1 MRTESVSIN
10 ALMAEASYAD
20 FVDVDFNNRDQV
32 ETALQR
38 IGTNEGELNDP
49 SKGFSQ
55 TQAELFTD
63 KWEVIHHQPNTDSGF
78 SATLFKSTDPSS
90 SQPYVLAIRGTE
102 PGMQDLVITDGS
114 DIVIDGLA
122 IDQIVDLWNYW
133 KQLTTPQGE
142 TFVGSR
148 LVTLADET
156 AALAAAK
163 LGQFVPGFNMAADA
177 YLEWLYSRDD
187 IIIDNGLW
195 GERVRTIE
203 QVISAPGDPEFA
215 GVLSNPL
222 TAGELAAVTGH
233 SLGGHLS
240 NALTRLVPGIE
251 ALSING
257 AGFATEAVPGLGGDA
272 ELNIRNLFGMLGGAN
287 SFEFSRNLNLYG
299 DKMPEFVTQNNV
311 FGLVQQGGHEPI
323 FIEQSPW
330 WENVLGHGS
339 SQMTDSLAVY
349 DLFIQLSETL
359 GINTPDDTLA
369 SLMPIFNMASA
380 QADHSLETLVRSLNR
395 LFGVS
400 ENLPEIDN
408 REALY
413 VAIRDIRESVL
424 YQQAMDSVEIVSLTD
439 TTQTELIGLAKT
451 DQDALAY
458 CYAMIHLDPFA
469 VTGDGALFAQHNEHD
484 ELELYEPATQEGTLT
499 EAYLQDRAYY
509 FRAIMHRNEY
519 DYPDFATSGDDVL
532 FWDADDGRLVAAS
545 DPDIEG
551 VDTNSLVHYRFG
563 GDGDER
569 SGELDGGTKDDLI
582 YGGGGNDILNGNAG
596 NDYLE
601 GNAGID
607 KLDGGA
613 GNDELYGGSG
623 DDARIHDSGLYG
635 REGDDALYGEAGHDT
650 LDGGTGRDL
659 LVGGLGQDH
668 LIGGDGIDNLI
679 GDNRYFDEATNRYVL
694 VDDGE
699 SDRLEGGVGDD
710 LYYAGAGDVINDADG
725 LGTVCM
731 NVTTG
736 SGDQVYMMLGLNT
749 LRQTDNPNVYEEYNA
764 FYNATIQYTVNG
776 NGTLT
781 VSDTRNAANTIT
793 IENYSDHRLGINT
806 GSEYN
811 RPNWLQPEH
820 VSYWFDWYWSI
831 DHADQYNV
839 WWPTGVDLFE
849 DAIRM
854 APRFIPISWE
864 TLPGDATSI
873 FEGSDRDEPMEG
885 SQQNDRM
892 DGGRGEDI
900 LSGNAG
906 EDWLQGGEGND
917 DLDGGEGDDWLFG
930 GDGDDNLDGGEGA
943 DILNGGDGDDR
954 LRGGNGDV
962 LTGGLGNDRY
972 LYARGDGNIR
982 IGNYDTDTGNQDTL
996 QFFEGINPSDVTI
1009 NRYANDLCLT
1019 VQGSGD
1025 VTVAGYFFNWP
1036 EVEFSLDAIEFA
1048 DGSQWDS
1055 TTIQDWMDWTG
1066 NGDDN
1071 LTGTDAADLLE
1082 GRAGDDGLHGG
1093 AGNDTLS
1100 GGDGS
1105 DALHGESGNDE
1116 LSGDAGN
1123 DRLFG
1128 GEGDD
1133 NLIGG
1138 DGYDWIYGND
1148 GNDRLDGGEGDD
1160 KLWGHAGDDHLISG
1174 EGGGQ
1179 WDQQLFGGDGNDI
1192 LECQGGFCQG
1202 NAGDDTYIHTAGQG
1216 HVWIANAD
1224 PDGSGFDELLLHG
1237 IVSTDVARKRGL
1249 LSRENDLVLSYVVDG
1264 RAERI
1269 TIHGYF
1275 NRNGTSVQALDRITF
1290 DDGVSWEFDAVYAE
1304 VRQATE
1310 GQDNFYADSSG
1321 DTFHG
1326 LGGNDN
1332 LHGAEGNDQFFGDAG
1347 RDYLAGDR
1355 GDDTL
1360 AGGPGNDRLL
1370 GGEGSD
1376 LYLFNLGDGH
1386 DRLIDSALNSPDE
1399 VNLIRLGE
1407 GLTRENVSFRPVSV
1421 SPLIMSGYIAQ
1432 PTYGSMTGDSLL
1444 IESRVSD
1451 DTLLLVNYF
1460 SEYMNP
1466 DSVYRYPYEIEFSD
1480 GDRISREEL
1489 IVQFTQ
1495 PTDASDNYIGD
1506 INGNTVHLQ
1515 QGDDQA
1521 NGSNGNDRLFGDDG
1535 NDGLYGGL
1543 GDDELN
1549 GGSGND
1555 RLLGD
1560 LGNDDLNGGSGNDR
1574 LVGLQGDDEL
1584 NGGSGADE
1592 LIGGS
1597 GNDRLNGGEGDDE
1610 LLGSHG
1616 DDILR
1621 GGGGND
1627 YLKGG
1632 FGNDVYLF
1640 GSGDSHCTIDNYD
1653 PHNATRHDVLR
1664 FLPGVVTENVTLTL
1678 EDRDLIVALTD
1689 TGDGI
1694 TVTDYFLDGGLGDY
1708 ALNAI
1713 EFSDGTVWDAQT
1725 IQDRLLQPSAGD
1737 DLLYANT
1744 AGSVLDGQGGNDTL
1758 LGAEGDDRLS
1768 GGIGNDHLDGG
1779 VGDDVLLGNGDNDAI
1794 HGGLGNDVMSG
1805 DAGDDALYGGGGN
1818 DRLIGGAGVDQ
1829 LDGGEGDDLLSASA
1843 GINTLRGGAGNDVY
1857 LLGSVAGENTIIN
1870 RNGFNENAFDRIVF
1884 DEGITIEMVV
1894 LSRTDDDLILEYGDA
1909 VTRVECYFTAGLS
1922 RRIDLI
1928 EFHDGDYLSYDDV
1941 RAMLLEGDA
1950 TDQVLI
1956 GYDSNDLIDGRGGD
1970 DRINGMRGDDQL
1982 IGAAGNDT
1990 LEGFSGNDILDG
2002 GAGDDHLDGG
2012 YGSDIY
2018 RFSSGD
2024 GQDVIVDANGY
2035 NTIEY
2040 IDLSSTRINAGRSD
2054 DDLILTDLEGGGQ
2067 VTVTGQY
2074 TGSSSSS
2081 VTNTI
2086 QEIRFSDG
2094 VVWNAEI
2101 LLDQVTQGSAGDDVL
2116 NGTVEADNIV
2126 ALAGNDDVF
2135 VFEGDDRVNGGA
2147 GDDYLM
2153 SDTGNDLL
2161 LGGADNDFLFGQDGN
2176 DYLQGGAGNDF
2187 LFGSQY
2193 IPDHFQITDPREY
2206 IIYDNYGW
2214 DTWNHSLWVR
2224 DTQAGYDVLLGG
2236 EGSDVLVGTGEL
2248 YGGAGGDRL
2257 LGSGVLYGGTGDDLI
2272 IAQSVDDWTYEIGNN
2287 AYESYYTEYGDN
2299 DTIVGGRGNDV
2310 LQGKGRVSY
2319 LFNRGDGLDT
2329 IENLPHSE
2337 NEFSVR
2343 FGATVAVS
2351 DVSFVRQG
2359 NDMVVRY
2366 GGVNDQITV
2375 SGWFTLDS
2383 FSGTYPGKIDRF
2395 EFADGTVI
2403 TSDEAESGLGN
2414 TSDPA
2419 GDDVAQQPV
2428 DDDQTLTGDDGY
2440 NVLSGR
2446 TGNDVLDG
2454 QGGIDHLRGFGGDDT
2469 LRDGAGNGTMR
2480 GGEGGDTY
2488 LYGLGDGGCFILN
2501 EDGDG
2506 GVDILRFLEGISPE
2520 DVILTRDRT
2529 NLQLTIH
2536 GETITV
2542 VGQFQNDGRNDYAL
2556 DAIEFADGASWNREE
2571 ILARLTLGTAQA
2583 DVLYGDSTG
2592 DALDG
2597 LGGNDNIFGAGGDDS
2612 LTGGEGGDRLFG
2624 RDGQDTLVGDAGDDT
2639 LMGGSGSDSLSGGSG
2654 NDTLFGGLG
2663 DDTLQGGAGNDDYC
2677 YSLGDGAEL
2686 IDTTGGGIDS
2696 LSFLDVSAERLSFSQ
2711 DGDDLVVFVDGD
2723 IGQSVRVTNHFIGGD
2738 AAIDAV
2744 RLSDGAEIPAA
2755 DISTMLTP
2763 LPVPDNGSGD
2773 STTPDT
2779 GGDSSTDTTPPDSG
2793 GDTTDTVT
2801 LPPPGGDDSLTGT
2814 DADETLIT
2822 GVGNDTLSGGLGND
2836 RLLGGEGDDIYIYT
2850 GGQDTLEETTGID
2863 RLRFENGITFGQ
2875 VASGLLKSGDDLVL
2889 RVNGGPDQITLRNF
2903 FLGGDHLVETIEF
2916 ATGGALTAE
2925 QIFGAFGLAMP
2936 AETSDFV
2943 QTIDGTSASDSAL
2956 SGGDQADFIAGYNG
2970 DDALVGGAGEDR
2982 LEGGNGADTL
2992 TGGAGNDQLVGGRGN
3007 DTYIFNAGD
3016 GQDII
3021 DNLGGGL
3028 DTLRFEGIDFYQ
3040 VASGLMRSGDNLILR
3055 VSGGSDQVTLRD
3067 YFKGGDHA
3075 VDRIVFASGGEL
3087 SSSQLFG
3094 VFGVT
3099 DPDPAGSPDYSG
3111 LPDERNYGT
3120 VTLGGA
3126 GNDNYLAGSDA
3137 DFIDAGAGDDLLDG
3151 GVGNDYLIGGY
3162 GSDTYLVGANS
3173 GHDII
3178 NNHDADDTGSDTL
3191 RFETAAIEEL
3201 WFSREGNDL
3210 MITQA
3215 GTDDLVTLAHWYD
3228 APANE
3233 VDRIEAAGSVLLNN
3247 QIDQLVTAMAAYD
3260 VPSGIGNVIPQNVQ
3274 DNLQPVLA
3282 ENWQVIT

>member
-1 MRTESVSIN
+1 MRIQDSSTFAKLS
-10 ALMAEASYAD
+10 EAAYAD
-20 FVDVDFNNRDQV
+20 FSNITDEQSYISSLIN
-32 ETALQR
+32 
-38 IGTNEGELNDP
+38 IGGENIED
-49 SKGFSQ
+49 KGFSL
-55 TQAELFTD
+55 TQAEDFVTH
-63 KWEVIHHQPNTDSGF
+63 WRVAHHLPNTSTGF
-78 SATLFKSTDPSS
+78 STTIFESLDNPGH
-90 SQPYVLAIRGTE
+90 YVFAMRGTE
-102 PGMQDLVITDGS
+102 PTAQWGTDITLTDIADIGADGIALNQGIDLFNYYQRLITPSGS
-114 DIVIDGLA
+114 DAPQYA
-122 IDQIVDLWNYW
+122 IYEGILPP
-133 KQLTTPQGE
+133 PQGITE
-142 TFVGSR
+142 FIQLDEGS
-148 LVTLADET
+148 
-156 AALAAAK
+156 
-163 LGQFVPGFNMAADA
+163 GQ
-177 YLEWLYSRDD
+177 L
-187 IIIDNGLW
+187 
-195 GERVRTIE
+195 
-203 QVISAPGDPEFA
+203 SAPRYRYLVNADPAA
-215 GVLSNPL
+215 GHGVIPASAS
-222 TAGELAAVTGH
+222 TIDVTGH
-233 SLGGHLS
+233 SLGGHLALILSRLDPYRTGQVYTYNAPGFDTGLIGSDDTEWFFRAMAQVEMNETGMTTVGAFPIGRIDNLVATHDRISDIGNLPGNITPFANEGDGWLSAHSMS
-240 NALTRLVPGIE
+240 NVTDVLVVSNLFAALDPTADLTDDLTPIFMATTNADDLPLTLETMTHALSNLLSIQAQVPTDDRDALYQAIQAIESEIYVDRTVGNPQIKLAYQNLEVVSLPNLTRTETINRANNDIAYRY
-251 ALSING
+251 AL
-257 AGFATEAVPGLGGDA
+257 AH
-272 ELNIRNLFGMLGGAN
+272 LN
-287 SFEFSRNLNLYG
+287 
-299 DKMPEFVTQNNV
+299 PFVIT
-311 FGLVQQGGHEPI
+311 G
-323 FIEQSPW
+323 
-330 WENVLGHGS
+330 
-339 SQMTDSLAVY
+339 
-349 DLFIQLSETL
+349 
-359 GINTPDDTLA
+359 
-369 SLMPIFNMASA
+369 
-380 QADHSLETLVRSLNR
+380 
-395 LFGVS
+395 
-400 ENLPEIDN
+400 
-408 REALY
+408 
-413 VAIRDIRESVL
+413 RESL
-424 YQQAMDSVEIVSLTD
+424 YDD
-439 TTQTELIGLAKT
+439 
-451 DQDALAY
+451 
-458 CYAMIHLDPFA
+458 
-469 VTGDGALFAQHNEHD
+469 HNENG
-484 ELELYEPATQEGTLT
+484 ELELYDSITQVGEITQ
-499 EAYLQDRAYY
+499 AYLEDRSAFLALLNQGNITGEPVPGEEVEFYDVARDIVACY
-509 FRAIMHRNEY
+509 DNYLQPPHRIY
-519 DYPDFATSGDDVL
+519 
-532 FWDADDGRLVAAS
+532 
-545 DPDIEG
+545 
-551 VDTNSLVHYRFG
+551 FG
-563 GDGDER
+563 GDGDEAL
-569 SGELDGGTKDDLI
+569 SGMSNRDRL
-582 YGGGGNDILNGNAG
+582 YGGGGNDTLNGNAG
-596 NDYLE
+596 DDYLE

-607 KLDGGA
+607 KLDGGV

-635 REGDDALYGEAGHDT
+635 REGDDALYGEAGNDT

-668 LIGGDGIDNLI
+668 LIGGDGIDNLF

-731 NVTTG
+731 NVRTG

-764 FYNATIQYTVNG
+764 FYNATIQYTVNS

-873 FEGSDRDEPMEG
+873 LEGSDRDEPMEG

-1055 TTIQDWMDWTG
+1055 TTIQDWMDRTG

-1123 DRLFG
+1123 DQLFG
-1128 GEGDD
+1128 GVGDD
-1133 NLIGG
+1133 TLTGG
-1138 DGYDWIYGND
+1138 AGYDWIYGND

-1347 RDYLAGDR
+1347 RDYLAGDC

-1480 GDRISREEL
+1480 GDRISREGL

-1560 LGNDDLNGGSGNDR
+1560 LGNDDLNGGSGNDQ

-1640 GSGDSHCTIDNYD
+1640 GSGDGHCTIDNYD

-1664 FLPGVVTENVTLTL
+1664 FLPGVVTENVTLAL

-1884 DEGITIEMVV
+1884 DEGITMEMVV

-1909 VTRVECYFTAGLS
+1909 VTRVERYFTAGLS

-2081 VTNTI
+2081 ITNTI

-2094 VVWNAEI
+2094 VVWNAET
-2101 LLDQVTQGSAGDDVL
+2101 LLDQVTQGSAGDDLL

-2403 TSDEAESGLGN
+2403 TSDEAESGLGD

-2419 GDDVAQQPV
+2419 GDDEAQQPV

-2480 GGEGGDTY
+2480 GGEGGDAY

-2639 LMGGSGSDSLSGGSG
+2639 LMGGSGGDSLSGGSG

-2677 YSLGDGAEL
+2677 YSLGDGADL

-2744 RLSDGAEIPAA
+2744 RPSDGAEIPAA
-2755 DISTMLTP
+2755 DISIMLTP

-2773 STTPDT
+2773 NTTPDT

-2801 LPPPGGDDSLTGT
+2801 LPPPGGDDSLIGT

-2836 RLLGGEGDDIYIYT
+2836 RLLGGEGDDSYIYT
-2850 GGQDTLEETTGID
+2850 GGQDTLEESAGID

-2903 FLGGDHLVETIEF
+2903 FLGGDNLVETIEF

-2936 AETSDFV
+2936 VVTSDFV
-2943 QTIDGTSASDSAL
+2943 QTIDGTSASDGAL
-2956 SGGDQADFIAGYNG
+2956 TGGDQADLIAGYNG
-2970 DDALVGGAGEDR
+2970 DDALIGGAGDDR
-2982 LEGGNGADTL
+2982 LEGGNGADML
-2992 TGGAGNDQLVGGRGN
+2992 TGNTGNDHLIGGRGN

-3040 VASGLMRSGDNLILR
+3040 VASGLMRSGNNLILR

-3067 YFKGGDHA
+3067 YFKGGDQA

-3087 SSSQLFG
+3087 SSAQLFG

-3162 GSDTYLVGANS
+3162 GSDTYLVGAAS

-3191 RFETAAIEEL
+3191 RFETAAIEDL

-3215 GTDDLVTLAHWYD
+3215 GTDDRVTLVHWYD
-3228 APANE
+3228 LPANE

-3247 QIDQLVTAMAAYD
+3247 QVDQLVAAMATYD
-3260 VPSGIGNVIPQNVQ
+3260 VPAGVGNVIPQDVK

-3282 ENWQVIT
+3282 ENWQAIP